1 MKKVII
7 IEGMTCGH
15 CVKRVENALREING
29 IEKVEIILD
38 QEKAIIEGSDSVDD
52 EKIIFEIDDA
62 GYKVVTISN
71 M

>member
-7 IEGMTCGH
+7 IDGMTCGH

-29 IEKVEIILD
+29 IGKVEVILD
-38 QEKAIIEGSDSVDD
+38 QEKAIIEGNDIVDD
-52 EKIIFEIDDA
+52 EKIIEAVDEA